1 MAAHFVLNLDKING
15 RNTDRPSK
23 TQEIVKGYAE
33 MHYYNPDQTEGG
45 YPGNIGD
52 TLILA
57 IDATYL
63 QEMFVDLFNSKAPAD
78 EKITVEDAQIVATES
93 IYSFYENS
101 YYDPDHV
108 YAGILV
114 RVNPQ

>member
-15 RNTDRPSK
+15 RNTDRPTK

-33 MHYYNPDQTEGG
+33 MHYYDPEATVA
-45 YPGNIGD
+45 PGTIKD

-63 QEMFVDLFNSKAPAD
+63 AEMFVDLYNSNVPDD
-78 EKITVEDAQIVATES
+78 ERITVESALIKPVSS
-93 IYSFYENS
+93 IYTEFEDD

-114 RVNPQ
+114 QVRPV

>member
-33 MHYYNPDQTEGG
+33 MHYYDPDASGA
-45 YPGNIGD
+45 PGTIKD

-57 IDATYL
+57 IDSTYL
-63 QEMFVDLFNSKAPAD
+63 AEMFVDLYNSSVPEED
-78 EKITVEDAQIVATES
+78 KITVENAMIVPVES
-93 IYSFYENS
+93 IYAEFEND

-114 RVNPQ
+114 QVRPK